1 MRLRKKNVSRV
12 AAVAVAAVMAVSAA
26 APAAFAAAPVANGGT
41 AVVQENTKVVGI
53 NYYCWEEN
61 RSVGTQEVT
70 VNADATHVNSTQLT
84 APTGY
89 VLDVS
94 GDPEINDGWA
104 FVDVK
109 KVAAPATQD
118 VEVTFY
124 DYKNDKTAGT
134 QIIPNVSAD
143 QTTIATSE
151 LTLPEGYEFETE
163 KDSYDI
169 LNGYVSVAVVK
180 KAVAPATQDV
190 EVVFYDYKNKET
202 AGKQII
208 TNVSADKTSVAAS
221 ELKLPEGYEF
231 ETEKASYDILNGYVN
246 VAVVKKAVATTKVV
260 KINFYSEAE
269 KKQIAEPRL
278 IVAANATSVNSSELT
293 APKGYE
299 LCETGDFAI
308 RDGYVYVA
316 VRKATTKV
324 VKINFYSEAEKKQI
338 AEPKL
343 TVAAD
348 ATSVNSSALTAP
360 EGYELCE
367 TGDFAIRDG
376 YVYVPVRK
384 ATTKVVKI
392 NFYSEDEEKQIE
404 EPELTVAADAT
415 SVNSSAL
422 TAPKGYELCEVGD
435 FAIRDG
441 YVYVP
446 VRKATTK
453 VVKINF
459 YSEDENKQI
468 AEPELTVAADATSV
482 NSSALT
488 APEGYELCE
497 VGDFAI
503 RDGYVYVAV
512 RKVTTPDPVDP
523 TPTPDPEPTPAPTVN
538 PVTTALGVG
547 AWLLALGGLILGFFG
562 L

>member
-26 APAAFAAAPVANGGT
+26 APAAFAAAPAANSDT
-41 AVVQENTKVVGI
+41 AVVQESGESQSHVDIT
-53 NYYCWEEN
+53 YYEGTIP
-61 RSVGTQEVT
+61 VGTQT
-70 VNADATHVNSTQLT
+70 VYIDADTTYVNSRALT
-84 APTGY
+84 APEGY
-89 VLDVS
+89 ELCEV
-94 GDPEINDGWA
+94 GDLVISNGSINVA
-104 FVDVK
+104 VVK
-109 KVAAPATQD
+109 KATAPATRD

-163 KDSYDI
+163 KASYDI
-169 LNGYVSVAVVK
+169 LNGYVNVAVVK

-190 EVVFYDYKNKET
+190 EVVFYDFQNGKT
-202 AGKQII
+202 AGKQNL
-208 TNVSADKTSVAAS
+208 TLSADKTSVAAS

-260 KINFYSEAE
+260 KINFYSEDE
-269 KKQIAEPRL
+269 EKQIAELRL

-324 VKINFYSEAEKKQI
+324 VKINFYSEDENKQI
-338 AEPKL
+338 A
-343 TVAAD
+343 
-348 ATSVNSSALTAP
+348 
-360 EGYELCE
+360 
-367 TGDFAIRDG
+367 
-376 YVYVPVRK
+376 
-384 ATTKVVKI
+384 
-392 NFYSEDEEKQIE
+392 

-446 VRKATTK
+446 VRKATT
-453 VVKINF
+453 
-459 YSEDENKQI
+459 
-468 AEPELTVAADATSV
+468 
-482 NSSALT
+482 
-488 APEGYELCE
+488 
-497 VGDFAI
+497 
-503 RDGYVYVAV
+503 
-512 RKVTTPDPVDP
+512 PDPVDP

-547 AWLLALGGLILGFFG
+547 AWLLALGGLILGFLG

>member
-26 APAAFAAAPVANGGT
+26 APAAVAAAPAANGGT
-41 AVVQENTKVVGI
+41 AVVQESGESQSPVCITYYDGTIPVGA
-53 NYYCWEEN
+53 
-61 RSVGTQEVT
+61 QT
-70 VNADATHVNSTQLT
+70 VYIDADTTYVNSRALT
-84 APTGY
+84 APEGY
-89 VLDVS
+89 ELCEV
-94 GDPEINDGWA
+94 GDLVISNGSINVA
-104 FVDVK
+104 VVK
-109 KVAAPATQD
+109 KATAPATRD

-163 KDSYDI
+163 KASYDI
-169 LNGYVSVAVVK
+169 LNGYVNVAVVK

-202 AGKQII
+202 AGKQNL
-208 TNVSADKTSVAAS
+208 TLSADKTSVAAS

-260 KINFYSEAE
+260 KINFYSEDE
-269 KKQIAEPRL
+269 EKQIAELRL

-299 LCETGDFAI
+299 LCESGDFAI
-308 RDGYVYVA
+308 RDGYVY
-316 VRKATTKV
+316 
-324 VKINFYSEAEKKQI
+324 
-338 AEPKL
+338 
-343 TVAAD
+343 AA
-348 ATSVNSSALTAP
+348 
-360 EGYELCE
+360 
-367 TGDFAIRDG
+367 
-376 YVYVPVRK
+376 VRK

-459 YSEDENKQI
+459 YSEDEEKQI

-547 AWLLALGGLILGFFG
+547 AWLLALGGLILGFLG

>member
-26 APAAFAAAPVANGGT
+26 APAAFAAAPVATNNVAVEAATDTAQKELTVYYQLEDGT
-41 AVVQENTKVVGI
+41 TLGQTDTLTVGAD
-53 NYYCWEEN
+53 EEF
-61 RSVGTQEVT
+61 EYP
-70 VNADATHVNSTQLT
+70 ATH
-84 APTGY
+84 
-89 VLDVS
+89 
-94 GDPEINDGWA
+94 I
-104 FVDVK
+104 
-109 KVAAPATQD
+109 
-118 VEVTFY
+118 
-124 DYKNDKTAGT
+124 
-134 QIIPNVSAD
+134 
-143 QTTIATSE
+143 
-151 LTLPEGYEFETE
+151 PEGYEAIGDLTY
-163 KDSYDI
+163 KANYLTDSLYI
-169 LNGYVSVAVVK
+169 PVRK
-180 KAVAPATQDV
+180 IAVAPASKTLTVYYQLEDGTNLGQTDSISV
-190 EVVFYDYKNKET
+190 D
-202 AGKQII
+202 ADGKFEYP
-208 TNVSADKTSVAAS
+208 ATSI
-221 ELKLPEGYEF
+221 PEGYEAIGDL
-231 ETEKASYDILNGYVN
+231 TYNATYLTDSLYIPVRKT
-246 VAVVKKAVATTKVV
+246 ATTKVV
-260 KINFYSEAE
+260 KINFYSEDE

-299 LCETGDFAI
+299 LCESGDFAI

-316 VRKATTKV
+316 VRKVATKT
-324 VKINFYSEAEKKQI
+324 
-338 AEPKL
+338 
-343 TVAAD
+343 
-348 ATSVNSSALTAP
+348 
-360 EGYELCE
+360 
-367 TGDFAIRDG
+367 
-376 YVYVPVRK
+376 
-384 ATTKVVKI
+384 VKI

-404 EPELTVAADAT
+404 ESELTVAADAT
-415 SVNSSAL
+415 SVNSSKL

-441 YVYVP
+441 YVYAA

-459 YSEDENKQI
+459 YSEDEEKQI

>member
-26 APAAFAAAPVANGGT
+26 APAAFAAAPAANGGT
-41 AVVQENTKVVGI
+41 AVVQESGESQSPVYITYYDGTIPVGA
-53 NYYCWEEN
+53 
-61 RSVGTQEVT
+61 QT
-70 VNADATHVNSTQLT
+70 VYIDADTTYVNSRALT
-84 APTGY
+84 APEGY
-89 VLDVS
+89 ELCEVGDLVISNGSIDV
-94 GDPEINDGWA
+94 A
-104 FVDVK
+104 VVK
-109 KVAAPATQD
+109 KAVAPATQD

-163 KDSYDI
+163 KPSYDI
-169 LNGYVSVAVVK
+169 LNGYVSVAVVKKATAPATRDIEVVFYDYKNDKTAGKQIITNVSANETTIATSELTLPEGYEFETEKDSYDILDRYVNVAVVK

-190 EVVFYDYKNKET
+190 EVVFYDFQNGKT
-202 AGKQII
+202 AGKQNL
-208 TNVSADKTSVAAS
+208 TLSADKTSVAAS

-260 KINFYSEAE
+260 KINFYSEDE
-269 KKQIAEPRL
+269 EKQIAELRL
-278 IVAANATSVNSSELT
+278 IVAAN
-293 APKGYE
+293 
-299 LCETGDFAI
+299 
-308 RDGYVYVA
+308 
-316 VRKATTKV
+316 
-324 VKINFYSEAEKKQI
+324 
-338 AEPKL
+338 
-343 TVAAD
+343 
-348 ATSVNSSALTAP
+348 
-360 EGYELCE
+360 
-367 TGDFAIRDG
+367 
-376 YVYVPVRK
+376 
-384 ATTKVVKI
+384 
-392 NFYSEDEEKQIE
+392 
-404 EPELTVAADAT
+404 AT

-441 YVYVP
+441 YVFVP

-459 YSEDENKQI
+459 YSEDEEKQI

-503 RDGYVYVAV
+503 RDGYVYVPV
-512 RKVTTPDPVDP
+512 RKATTPDPVDP

-547 AWLLALGGLILGFFG
+547 TWLLILGGLVLGFLG